1 MKKEK
6 PTSQDLFELGQF
18 YLLNQKFSE
27 AIKKFKEALKLKPD
41 DSKIYFH
48 LGLAFEGA
56 SLVNEAK
63 EMFRKVLELDSSS
76 KEAATHLDRLT
87 SD

>member
-48 LGLAFEGA
+48 LGLAYEGA
-56 SLVNEAK
+56 CFISEAK